1 MQCTSVVDAGGER
14 GEERRG
20 EENVKWRLSGGRQRG
35 RHSVV
40 ADRDGKEKRRKK
52 RRKELLL
59 LLLLLLL
66 LAGRNVVTAKG

>member
-1 MQCTSVVDAGGER
+1 MGKEERR

-52 RRKELLL
+52 RRTGFRRKE
-59 LLLLLLL
+59 LLLLLL